1 MLNVVNVVVVVIVVI
16 TIKNTIITRSTLQ
29 IKPRCDWYEEN
40 DYPGCPSS
48 GEYGGNMGSAIDNC
62 CYCYRVP
69 CENTPNWVD
78 KDGDGCDWYEE
89 NDYPGCPSY
98 GNTGGNMGIAN
109 ENCCHCVN

>member
-1 MLNVVNVVVVVIVVI
+1 LDTPNWVN
-16 TIKNTIITRSTLQ
+16 KDGDG
-29 IKPRCDWYEEN
+29 CDWYEVN

>member
-1 MLNVVNVVVVVIVVI
+1 MCRDFLFLVFITYPLFFCLLLNTSTTNVVLVP
-16 TIKNTIITRSTLQ
+16 TA
-29 IKPRCDWYEEN
+29 KPTAKPTTSPTTSECLD
-40 DYPGCPSS
+40 
-48 GEYGGNMGSAIDNC
+48 
-62 CYCYRVP
+62 
-69 CENTPNWVD
+69 TPNWVD